1 MGKPWQAVNT
11 KDVLKTVRTDRCIF
25 CCGRPPASFPG
36 TMMEILG
43 PRYAGVPKSAF
54 HANQNKPQSGVLHPW
69 LRTPSLA
76 IPPQCWSCA
85 PGSRRHNICRFFSY
99 STSDNGST
107 RRHRVPLPTARAYR
121 HGMELQESDK
131 DLLQLPAMD
140 EEYSL
145 CCTQIVPALTK
156 SSLTSL
162 LCCNMLLGQGCPYYK
177 TVHALNAANAQLCTT
192 A

>member
-1 MGKPWQAVNT
+1 
-11 KDVLKTVRTDRCIF
+11 
-25 CCGRPPASFPG
+25 
-36 TMMEILG
+36 
-43 PRYAGVPKSAF
+43 
-54 HANQNKPQSGVLHPW
+54 
-69 LRTPSLA
+69 
-76 IPPQCWSCA
+76 
-85 PGSRRHNICRFFSY
+85 
-99 STSDNGST
+99 
-107 RRHRVPLPTARAYR
+107 
-121 HGMELQESDK
+121 MELQESDK